1 MDWHDTEL
9 TYTETRTLDATLGD
23 RSLRI
28 ITRPGFP
35 DWDQVSQAEQLLV
48 AYATISA
55 EQQVLVYPCGHGA
68 LGLWAAGH
76 TDPRRIAL
84 RDTNAIAAE
93 MARRTCA
100 ENDLSAID
108 VQAAM
113 PEPES
118 VDIALMTLPK
128 GRDLARLMLLAAAR
142 AVRRGGQLYLAG
154 ANRAGIKSVAND
166 ADELLGAG
174 RLLAYKGGNR
184 VLRYTREADLSTER
198 LPESFGAPG
207 IPAGTYREVEIAIA
221 DSRRPDAT
229 ATYRLSTRPGVFSW
243 EHLDPGTALLLSVV
257 HARNDEQ
264 LLDVG
269 CGYGLIGI
277 HLGLQAQRGRATL
290 VDVDLL
296 ACECA
301 QRNVGRYGPPHAQ
314 VWHGDGLE
322 RLREGPYSL
331 IISNPPFHSG
341 QGINID
347 MTKALIHQA
356 HDALERNGRLV
367 LVANR
372 FLAYDVAMAERFGNV
387 ATLAETPQFYVL
399 EAHKRH
405 QRGSRRRSRR
415 Q

>member
-1 MDWHDTEL
+1 MDWHDAEL
-9 TYTETRTLDATLGD
+9 TYTETRTIESALGD
-23 RSLRI
+23 RPMEI

-35 DWDQVSQAEQLLV
+35 DWDEVSQAERLLAAHAAV
-48 AYATISA
+48 SA
-55 EQQVLVYPCGHGA
+55 GQQVLIWPCGHGA
-68 LGLWAAGH
+68 LGLWAAEH
-76 TDPRRIAL
+76 TEPQHIAL
-84 RDTNAIAAE
+84 RDTNAIATE
-93 MARRTCA
+93 MARRTCD

-154 ANRAGIKSVAND
+154 ANRAGIKSVAGD
-166 ADELLGAG
+166 AEELLGPG

-184 VLRYTREADLSTER
+184 ILRYTCEADLADEQLS
-198 LPESFGAPG
+198 ESFRAPG
-207 IPAGTYREVEIAIA
+207 IPAGTYHEIEVTINEGRQEGTAI
-221 DSRRPDAT
+221 
-229 ATYRLSTRPGVFSW
+229 YRLSTRPGAFSW
-243 EHLDPGTALLLSVV
+243 EHLDQGTALLLSTVR
-257 HARNDEQ
+257 ARNDER

-269 CGYGLIGI
+269 CGYGIIGI
-277 HLGLQAQRGRATL
+277 HLGQQAPQGRATL

-301 QRNVGRYGPPHAQ
+301 ERNVERYDLAHAE
-314 VWHGDGLE
+314 VWQGDALE
-322 RLREGPYSL
+322 RLGEDAYSL
-331 IISNPPFHSG
+331 IVSNPPFHSG
-341 QGINID
+341 HGISVD
-347 MTKALIHQA
+347 MTRALIHQA

-372 FLAYDVAMAERFGNV
+372 FLAYDVAMDERFGNV
-387 ATLAETPQFYVL
+387 TTLVETPQFHVL
-399 EAHKRH
+399 EAYKRH

-415 Q
+415 R